1 MTPRPWFAGAL
12 RLVLPATLL
21 AALLAGCAA
30 SPVRAPA
37 PALAGDALDAR
48 LRERDAWIARTEAWG
63 FAGKAGISRAGK
75 GGSGRIEW
83 DQRAGGAYDVALSAP
98 ITRQSWRLSGDLAT
112 GAARID
118 GLSGGVREGRDA
130 EALLESAT
138 GWRVPLRLLGAWVRG
153 AVAPGVPAPAIDYD
167 AQGRPV
173 RFEQAGWTVRYLE
186 WRPGPPG
193 APDLPVRI
201 DAESGDARV
210 RLVIDDWIFASP

>member
-1 MTPRPWFAGAL
+1 MTARAWFAASAQI
-12 RLVLPATLL
+12 VLL

-48 LRERDAWIARTEAWG
+48 LRERDAWLARTEAWG

-83 DQRAGGAYDVALSAP
+83 DQRAGGSYDVALSAP

-118 GLSGGVREGRDA
+118 GLSGGAREGRDA

-153 AVAPGVPAPAIDYD
+153 ALAPGVPAPAIDYD
-167 AQGRPV
+167 AEGRPV
-173 RFEQAGWTVRYLE
+173 RFEQAGWTVRYLG

>member
-1 MTPRPWFAGAL
+1 MTARSGLTAAML
-12 RLVLPATLL
+12 IL
-21 AALLAGCAA
+21 ALAGCAA
-30 SPVRAPA
+30 TTVVRPPA

-48 LRERDAWIARTEAWG
+48 LRERDAWIVRTEVWG

-83 DQRAGGAYDVALSAP
+83 DQRAGGTYEVALSAP
-98 ITRQSWRLSGDLAT
+98 ITRQSWRLSGDLAS
-112 GAARID
+112 GAGRID
-118 GLSGGVREGRDA
+118 GLPGGVREGADA
-130 EALLESAT
+130 EALLETTT

-153 AVAPGVPAPAIDYD
+153 AVAAGVPAPAIDYD
-167 AQGRPV
+167 AAGRPQ

-186 WRPGPPG
+186 WRPGPAG

-210 RLVIDDWIFASP
+210 RLVIEDWMFASP

>member
-1 MTPRPWFAGAL
+1 MTARAWFAAS
-12 RLVLPATLL
+12 AQIALL
-21 AALLAGCAA
+21 AVLLAGCAA

-48 LRERDAWIARTEAWG
+48 LRERDAWLARTEAWG

-83 DQRAGGAYDVALSAP
+83 DQRAGGYDVALSAP

-118 GLSGGVREGRDA
+118 GLSGGAREGRDA
-130 EALLESAT
+130 DALLESAT

-153 AVAPGVPAPAIDYD
+153 SVAPGVPAPAIDYD
-167 AQGRPV
+167 AEGRPV

>member
-1 MTPRPWFAGAL
+1 MRARAWFASAAL
-12 RLVLPATLL
+12 V
-21 AALLAGCAA
+21 ALLAGCSTAT
-30 SPVRAPA
+30 SVRAPA

-112 GAARID
+112 GAARIE
-118 GLSGGVREGRDA
+118 GLSGGTREGRDA

-153 AVAPGVPAPAIDYD
+153 AVASGVPAPAIDYD
-167 AQGRPV
+167 AEGRPV
-173 RFEQAGWTVRYLE
+173 RIEQAGWTVRYLE

>member
-1 MTPRPWFAGAL
+1 MTARSVLTAVAFIFA
-12 RLVLPATLL
+12 
-21 AALLAGCAA
+21 LAGCATP
-30 SPVRAPA
+30 SVRVTPA

-98 ITRQSWRLSGDLAT
+98 ITRQSWRLSGDLAS
-112 GAARID
+112 GAGRID
-118 GLSGGVREGRDA
+118 GLSGGPREGADA
-130 EALLESAT
+130 EALLESTT

-167 AQGRPV
+167 AAGRPQ

-186 WRPGPPG
+186 WRAGPAG

-210 RLVIDDWIFASP
+210 RLVIEDWMFASP